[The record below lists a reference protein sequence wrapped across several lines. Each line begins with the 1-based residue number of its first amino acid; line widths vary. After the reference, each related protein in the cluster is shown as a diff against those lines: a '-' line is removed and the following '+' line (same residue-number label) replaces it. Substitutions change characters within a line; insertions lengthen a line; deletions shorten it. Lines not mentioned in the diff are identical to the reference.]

1 MGARHTHN
9 IFITIGAIVLLQETH
24 IWDESKIEIY
34 WKMKYLVIGIS
45 TQSSGVKI
53 LYDNSYECLQSFKD
67 NSGRLAIA
75 VLKNDIEKL
84 IEVNVYV
91 PCDTNIGMD
100 FMVSDYDKIFE
111 ILDKHQD
118 AFLIMGG
125 DMNVC
130 MSEEED
136 SLNRNKSESEKRLTE
151 YIRINNEKCEITDS

>member
-1 MGARHTHN
+1 M
-9 IFITIGAIVLLQETH
+9 
-24 IWDESKIEIY
+24 
-34 WKMKYLVIGIS
+34 
-45 TQSSGVKI
+45 
-53 LYDNSYECLQSFKD
+53 
-67 NSGRLAIA
+67 
-75 VLKNDIEKL
+75 
-84 IEVNVYV
+84 NVYV

-100 FMVSDYDKIFE
+100 IMVSDYDKIFE